1 MTMLISWKWLKDYVE
16 IDLSPEELAEK
27 LTMAGIPVATVTKLD
42 AGIEKVVTGKLVE
55 VGRHPGADKLSIC
68 GVDVGTEILQIV
80 TGADN
85 IRQGDIV
92 PVALIGAKLPSGLEI
107 TESKL
112 RGVASNGMLCS
123 ASELNMELK
132 NLAPEQRTGIYILPS
147 DTPLGLD
154 AIKVL
159 GLDDVVLEFELTANR
174 ADCFSVIGIAREVSA
189 LTGKQIRMPLLSL
202 QEKGE
207 NVHKFASVQI
217 EAPEL
222 CTRFAARVI
231 RNVKVGPS
239 PEWMQQRLRAAGM
252 RPISN
257 IVDITNYVLLEM
269 GQPLHAYDYNLIGK
283 QTLIARN
290 ARKGEKLTTLD
301 GNKREL
307 SEGMLVIADAVQ
319 PAGVAGVM
327 GGLATEVTANTKAI
341 ILESA
346 VFDNVSIRRTAKALG
361 LRTEAS
367 HRYEKGVDING
378 VIRAIDRAAKLM
390 EELGAGEVCK
400 GVIDQYVNI
409 TFPTQISLDPQR
421 VNRFLGTRIATKEM
435 VDILERLE
443 FTVEGREI
451 LKVTVPTWRHDVT
464 READLFEEIGRIFGY
479 NNIPDTLPKGHAMQ
493 GGEGYG
499 EEIQTIIRESLVASG
514 LYETVTFSFS
524 HPRILDALRMAADS
538 SLRKAIPLLNPITE
552 DFPILRTT
560 LLGNTLEV
568 IAYNIN
574 RKVDDVKVFEMGT
587 VFLPKDLPLTE
598 LPIENQMLVGA
609 ITGKRYPT
617 AWNQGRDI
625 VDFYDLKGTVET
637 LLQDLG
643 IANYRFAP
651 SEHPSLHP
659 GKTAAIFAG
668 DTEIGVLGE
677 VHPLVQEAFGLSK
690 QVYLFELSVDSL
702 IAAAALIPQYQALPK
717 YPAITRDLAL
727 LVDNAI
733 PATRIISTIQKA
745 GGSLLKEVTI
755 FDVYTGEQVPT
766 GQKSMAFA
774 LVYQAQDRTLTD
786 KEIEEVQ
793 KSILEELSSSLK
805 AQIRM

>member
-451 LKVTVPTWRHDVT
+451 LKVTVPTWRHDVN

-766 GQKSMAFA
+766 GQKSIAFA

-793 KSILEELSSSLK
+793 KSILGELSSSLK

>member
-27 LTMAGIPVATVTKLD
+27 LTMAGIPVATVSKLD

-451 LKVTVPTWRHDVT
+451 LKVTVPTWRHDVN

-766 GQKSMAFA
+766 GQKSIAFA

-793 KSILEELSSSLK
+793 KSILGELSSSLK

>member
-27 LTMAGIPVATVTKLD
+27 LTMAGIPVATVSKLD

-766 GQKSMAFA
+766 GQKSIAFA

-793 KSILEELSSSLK
+793 KSILGELSSSLK

>member
-27 LTMAGIPVATVTKLD
+27 LTMAGIPVATVSKLD

>member
-793 KSILEELSSSLK
+793 KSILGELSSSLK

>member
-451 LKVTVPTWRHDVT
+451 LKVTVPTWRHDVN

-793 KSILEELSSSLK
+793 KSILGELSSSLK

>member
-27 LTMAGIPVATVTKLD
+27 LTMAGIPVATVSKLD

-690 QVYLFELSVDSL
+690 QVYMFELSVDSL

>member
-766 GQKSMAFA
+766 GQKSIAFA

-793 KSILEELSSSLK
+793 KSILGELSSSLK